1 MTGVASQSAQLP
13 LGVRLRDDATFAAF
27 EPGAN
32 GAALAWLQ
40 VRIGAGAERG
50 WLWGAPGSGRSH
62 LLQAA
67 CHAAEDQGLRAIYL
81 PASEL
86 TTDAAAVLEGLEQCR
101 LVALDDLGD
110 LAGHR
115 EAELALFDLCNR
127 LTEHEGLL
135 LASAAAAPLSHA
147 WSLADLAS
155 RLAAA
160 AVFRLRP
167 LDDGTKLLALQR
179 RARLRGLELPT
190 ATARFILSRADRS
203 PEALFGLL
211 DELDLAS
218 LVAQRRLTVP
228 FVRHLLARRSGS

>member
-1 MTGVASQSAQLP
+1 MAPQSAQLP
-13 LGVRLRDDATFAAF
+13 LGVRLRDAATFAAF

-32 GAALAWLQ
+32 GAALAWLEA
-40 VRIGAGAERG
+40 RIGAGAERG
-50 WLWGAPGSGRSH
+50 WLWGPAGSGRSH

-67 CHAAEDQGLRAIYL
+67 CHAAVDQGLRAIYL

-86 TTDAAAVLEGLEQCR
+86 ATDPAAVLEGLEQCR

-115 EAELALFDLCNR
+115 PAELALFDLCNR
-127 LTEHEGLL
+127 LAEQGGLL
-135 LASAAAAPLSHA
+135 LAAASAAPLSHG

-167 LDDGTKLLALQR
+167 LDDAGKLAALQR
-179 RARLRGLELPT
+179 RARLRGLALPT
-190 ATARFILSRADRS
+190 VTARFILSRADRS
-203 PEALFGLL
+203 SEALFALL

-228 FVRHLLARRSGS
+228 FVRDLLAQRSGR

>member
-1 MTGVASQSAQLP
+1 MTGVATQSTQLP
-13 LGVRLRDDATFAAF
+13 LGLRLRDAATFAAF

-40 VRIGAGAERG
+40 GRIGAGAERG
-50 WLWGAPGSGRSH
+50 WLWGSAGSGRSH

-67 CHAAEDQGLRAIYL
+67 CHAAVDQGLRAIYL
-81 PASEL
+81 PAAEL
-86 TTDAAAVLEGLEQCR
+86 LTDPAAVLEGLERCR

-115 EAELALFDLCNR
+115 VAELALFDLCNR
-127 LTEHEGLL
+127 LAEQGGLL
-135 LASAAAAPLSHA
+135 LASASAAPLSHA

-160 AVFRLRP
+160 AVFRLR
-167 LDDGTKLLALQR
+167 LLSDGDKLAALQR

-190 ATARFILSRADRS
+190 ATARFILSRADRR
-203 PEALFGLL
+203 PEALFDLL
-211 DELDLAS
+211 DELDVAS

-228 FVRHLLARRSGS
+228 FVRKLLSQRATS

>member
-1 MTGVASQSAQLP
+1 MTSHGAQLT
-13 LGVRLRDDATFAAF
+13 LGVRLRDAATFAAF
-27 EPGAN
+27 EPGDN

-40 VRIGAGAERG
+40 GRIGAGAERG
-50 WLWGAPGSGRSH
+50 WFWGPEGSGRSH

-67 CHAAEDQGLRAIYL
+67 CHAAVDQGLRAIYL
-81 PASEL
+81 PAREL
-86 TTDAAAVLEGLEQCR
+86 TTDAAAVLDGLESCR
-101 LVALDDLGD
+101 LVALDDVGD

-115 EAELALFDLCNR
+115 GTELALFDLCNR
-127 LTEHEGLL
+127 LAERGGLL
-135 LASAAAAPLSHA
+135 LAAASAAPLSHPWA
-147 WSLADLAS
+147 LADLAS

-167 LDDGTKLLALQR
+167 LSDGAKLTALQR

-190 ATARFILSRADRS
+190 ATARFILSRADRR
-203 PEALFGLL
+203 PEALFDLL

-228 FVRHLLARRSGS
+228 FVRNLLAQRSEP

>member
-1 MTGVASQSAQLP
+1 MTGLRGTQLP
-13 LGVRLRDDATFAAF
+13 LGVRLRDDATLAAF

-32 GAALAWLQ
+32 GAALGWLQ
-40 VRIGAGAERG
+40 AQIGAGAERG
-50 WLWGAPGSGRSH
+50 WFWGATGSGRSH

-67 CHAAEDQGLRAIYL
+67 CHAAMDQGLRAIYL
-81 PASEL
+81 PAAEL
-86 TTDAAAVLEGLEQCR
+86 AGDAAGVLEGLEHCQ

-110 LAGHR
+110 LAGQR
-115 EAELALFDLCNR
+115 GVEVALFDLCNR
-127 LTEHEGLL
+127 LAEQGGLL
-135 LASAAAAPLSHA
+135 LATAAAAPLSHP

-160 AVFRLRP
+160 AVFRLRT
-167 LDDGTKLLALQR
+167 LDDAGKLAALQR

-203 PEALFGLL
+203 TAALFDLL
-211 DELDLAS
+211 DELDVAS

-228 FVRHLLARRSGS
+228 FVRDLLAQRSSA